1 MYMLH
6 LCVVQRLVAMPGLAE
21 PRPFHPHPHPL
32 SPSPS
37 LPPGSCR
44 VPLGLPNPRYL
55 KCTVCSKHVVSS
67 RQRTIRE
74 LQVGQTLF
82 KDEQGRW
89 VIRHG
94 PGHYKTGKAYGE
106 RPPMVIAPH
115 IYPELEAFLEAW
127 RAELNPKHDLVFC
140 QADGD
145 PLTSQSVYK
154 LFTTSCFRYSSGLLF
169 RGA

>member
-1 MYMLH
+1 ML
-6 LCVVQRLVAMPGLAE
+6 
-21 PRPFHPHPHPL
+21 
-32 SPSPS
+32 S
-37 LPPGSCR
+37 SCF
-44 VPLGLPNPRYL
+44 
-55 KCTVCSKHVVSS
+55 

-115 IYPELEAFLEAW
+115 IYPELEAFLEEW
-127 RAELNPKHDLVFC
+127 RVELHPGHDFVFSK
-140 QADGD
+140 ADGQ
-145 PLTSQSVYK
+145 PLTVAALYK
-154 LFTTSCFRYSSGLLF
+154 LFTTSCYRYSWRLQEPQTPSSCPPVAPCPSANSPGLWVASMYNMLVLY
-169 RGA
+169 GLMT